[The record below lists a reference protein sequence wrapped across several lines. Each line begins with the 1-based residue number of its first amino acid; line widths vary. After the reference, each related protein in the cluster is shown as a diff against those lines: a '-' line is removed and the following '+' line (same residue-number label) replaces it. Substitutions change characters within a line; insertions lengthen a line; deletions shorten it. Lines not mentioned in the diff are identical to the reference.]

1 MTCMPLLGVILVD
14 DIGVHI
20 KYVQL
25 ANGSNLPGLGVLLEH
40 LISWLS
46 PFMVIP
52 QQAKD
57 FFSPVA
63 TCSPETLVAG
73 LTQ

>member
-1 MTCMPLLGVILVD
+1 MTCLPLLGVILVD

-25 ANGSNLPGLGVLLEH
+25 ASGSNLPGLSVLLEH

-46 PFMVIP
+46 PFVVDP

-63 TCSPETLVAG
+63 SCRPATAVAG
-73 LTQ
+73 LTL

>member
-25 ANGSNLPGLGVLLEH
+25 ASGSNLPGLSVLLEH

-46 PFMVIP
+46 PFTVTP

-63 TCSPETLVAG
+63 SCAPSTMLAG
-73 LTQ
+73 LAE